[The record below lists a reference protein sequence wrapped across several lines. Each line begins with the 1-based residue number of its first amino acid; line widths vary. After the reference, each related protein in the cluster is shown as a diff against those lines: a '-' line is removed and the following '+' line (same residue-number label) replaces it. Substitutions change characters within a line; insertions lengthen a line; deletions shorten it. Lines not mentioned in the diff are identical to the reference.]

1 MARTGS
7 ASGKIIIAEAGEA
20 VDFSVNFSP
29 SFTNVTE
36 HVTGKIVIP
45 ADATVSIGLGGI
57 TILSF
62 IWFRATDVV
71 TKNPKAVEYTVLVLA
86 TGDGVHA
93 TELLMVASENGDADE
108 LTVIAQSGNDTLVE
122 YALAGV

>member
-7 ASGKIIIAEAGEA
+7 ASGKIIIAETGEA

-45 ADATVSIGLGGI
+45 AGNTVSIGLGGVG
-57 TILSF
+57 ILSF

-71 TKNPKAVEYTVLVLA
+71 TKNPKAVIYTIIASA
-86 TGDGVHA
+86 TGVGAHA

-108 LTVIAQSGNDTLVE
+108 LEVIAQSGNDTLVE
-122 YALAGV
+122 YAIAGV